1 MPPPITAV
9 FVITGLAA
17 WVNGLYFLGIG
28 SDKKEG
34 AADPL
39 TSVGW
44 VSLVAGIVDLA
55 SAWYILTLG
64 DGAIVLAGL
73 IVFYG
78 LFFTILGITEIAGL
92 DLRQVG
98 NLSFATAIVPLL
110 WWDFFAGGWMFRS
123 ILIVWAV
130 AFLAITATVY
140 GKLQAQ
146 ILGAILV
153 GVAVYTFWVPVIILA
168 LGNEIP

>member
-1 MPPPITAV
+1 MPPITLV
-9 FVITGLAA
+9 FIGTGLAA

-39 TSVGW
+39 VSVGW
-44 VSLVAGIVDLA
+44 VSLVAGLVDLA
-55 SAWYILTLG
+55 SAWYILHFG
-64 DGAIVLAGL
+64 DGVLLAGL

-78 LFFTILGITEIAGL
+78 LFFTLLGITEIAGL

-98 NLSFATAIVPLL
+98 NLAIPVGIVPLF
-110 WWDFFAGGWMFRS
+110 WWDFFSGSWMFQS
-123 ILIVWAV
+123 ILVVWAV
-130 AFLAITATVY
+130 AFLAIAATVY
-140 GKLQAQ
+140 GRFQAKLLGI
-146 ILGAILV
+146 ILAA
-153 GVAVYTFWVPVIILA
+153 GVAIYTFWVPIIILA